1 MLSFRNRLLLYLLF
15 LFMGLTAAY
24 GLSGINISWEIRNY
38 YIDADNPHV
47 EVFLVIDDG
56 SKKKEFIFFS
66 PGEALEVPESGQY
79 RLSTWY
85 MYTTF
90 EYRYLIENKSI
101 RIQKR
106 ELEYSREV
114 RDFIQVSPGWKD
126 IKKISIAAGK
136 VVIPQ
141 AGETIL
147 AKDLFLRTLSLQAKK
162 MNGDDV
168 WALQRFLHEQGY
180 EEVGEVDGWF
190 GQNTEKAVKKFQN
203 SNHLVEDG
211 VVTEALWEVLSG
223 LVKEQ
228 VNFFRGDYGD

>member
-1 MLSFRNRLLLYLLF
+1 MRSFKNKILLYLLF

-38 YIDADNPHV
+38 YIDADNPQV

-56 SKKKEFIFFS
+56 SIKKELIFFS

-79 RLSTWY
+79 RLSTWH

-90 EYRYLIENKSI
+90 EYRYLLENKNI
-101 RIQKR
+101 RIQKQ

-114 RDFIQVSPGWKD
+114 HDFIPVSPGWMD
-126 IKKISIAAGK
+126 IKKISIASGK

-147 AKDLFLRTLSLQAKK
+147 AKDLFHRTLSLQAKK

-168 WALQRFLHEQGY
+168 WALQRFLHEQGH

-190 GQNTEKAVKKFQN
+190 GQNTEKAVKNFQK
-203 SNHLVEDG
+203 SRHLLEDG
-211 VVTEALWEVLSG
+211 VVGEALWEALSG
-223 LVKEQ
+223 LEKEQ